1 MCFFMTSFLADNST
15 DRTKSQEK
23 GGGHPNA
30 EKIFLVE
37 NWTKLE
43 NENFCEKKKKK
54 KFFFSLQRILFL
66 RKNFIDYSLPQI
78 ETQVKDKTSRVR
90 S

>member
-1 MCFFMTSFLADNST
+1 MGWLTGKTKTDPLDIRLCGLAGFQSKSRQWLMCFFMTSFLADNST

-43 NENFCEKKKKK
+43 NEYFCEKKKNK
-54 KFFFSLQRILFL
+54 
-66 RKNFIDYSLPQI
+66 
-78 ETQVKDKTSRVR
+78 
-90 S
+90 